1 MTIINRCLVL
11 FCVLTQ
17 GGLISPLDLLAP
29 YCFACSLFAPMFLSR
44 FFSLERAIPEFF
56 FFFLLILIGLTHF
69 ASASVSVR
77 FVCCDNWA
85 QSEIIHGALRHDR
98 AALFALCLSDR
109 TNPHVR
115 LRTCLYLNEY
125 RTHPFCGACMS
136 LITTN

>member
-29 YCFACSLFAPMFLSR
+29 YCFALLSFRANVSLTIFHSR
-44 FFSLERAIPEFF
+44 SLYRR
-56 FFFLLILIGLTHF
+56 FFLLILIGLTHF

-85 QSEIIHGALRHDR
+85 QSEIIHVALRHDR